1 MLFGLGFYTHYVIS
15 KNSYQDKIKPY
26 EKQQQKDSA
35 TIEALQQNVLAL
47 ENKQVELEEQAQ
59 DKSSNEGLPE

>member
-1 MLFGLGFYTHYVIS
+1 MS